1 MEKQGK
7 PKNKILKFLPR
18 AASAVAASFQNPT
31 FSPGRDR
38 RSEVNTNRHKAN
50 RGFSGPIISIIPDEA
65 RRKSSKNGGFE
76 TQEPTSPKVSC
87 MGQVRFSNKKRR
99 TKPIKRV
106 ISLPTQLATVQV
118 SCPKDEV
125 KIKKPPEITKG
136 PKEGRKSD
144 IFYDDTM
151 VTKKAVPSLGKIKR
165 FSSARGALSNFDW
178 RIHDAVVVPDCQD
191 G

>member
-1 MEKQGK
+1 MLPSEVRRK
-7 PKNKILKFLPR
+7 PKN
-18 AASAVAASFQNPT
+18 ASFDL
-31 FSPGRDR
+31 R
-38 RSEVNTNRHKAN
+38 
-50 RGFSGPIISIIPDEA
+50 
-65 RRKSSKNGGFE
+65 
-76 TQEPTSPKVSC
+76 EPTSPKVSC
-87 MGQVRFSNKKRR
+87 MGQVRFSNKKKR

-125 KIKKPPEITKG
+125 KMKKPPEIIKG
-136 PKEGRKSD
+136 PKEGGKVD
-144 IFYDDTM
+144 VFNDDT
-151 VTKKAVPSLGKIKR
+151 VVSKQAVPSLGKIKR